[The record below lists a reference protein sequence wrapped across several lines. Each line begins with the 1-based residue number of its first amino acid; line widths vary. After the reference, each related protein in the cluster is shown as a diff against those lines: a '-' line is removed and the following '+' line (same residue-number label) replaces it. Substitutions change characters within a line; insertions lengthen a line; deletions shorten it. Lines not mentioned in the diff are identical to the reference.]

1 MDQQQQSIPP
11 QQPYPAAQPMMMDK
25 PQQIPVQYMTQ
36 PGVQPFVSI
45 QQPGMQLPSVQTV
58 SLLVYM

>member
-25 PQQIPVQYMTQ
+25 PQQIPDQYTTQ
-36 PGVQPFVSI
+36 HGVQFVPI
-45 QQPGMQLPSVQTV
+45 QQPGMQLPAVQTV
-58 SLLVYM
+58 SLLYL